1 MKLQIL
7 ANHLQSVKN
16 SSVENSSARVVPI
29 PEKVRVCFFVFSWFV
44 SFCFVFLFF
53 VLFFSFSLCVCVCAC
68 GVWMSIMLL
77 IFACPLFFLG
87 GGYFTIL
94 AKPCNTLPF
103 NQSVDRP
110 IYSIDHDLTYL
121 LLFF

>member
-53 VLFFSFSLCVCVCAC
+53 VLFFSFSLCVCVPV
-68 GVWMSIMLL
+68 GYG
-77 IFACPLFFLG
+77 CPLCCL
-87 GGYFTIL
+87 
-94 AKPCNTLPF
+94 
-103 NQSVDRP
+103 
-110 IYSIDHDLTYL
+110 YL
-121 LLFF
+121 LALFFFWESM